1 MSLNFNN
8 FVDSLF
14 FFFFLNKWGIENILW
29 CELTFNTYHSHQFHK
44 NNKCLFNQ
52 LQSAIRQSGGASD
65 LKFSPVCL
73 TSNWSSF
80 LIGFFEEFRCHL
92 SITLFANL
100 EFSFKPQSGP
110 KGRNIWG
117 FFSSRSLKT
126 REKYISFAQFVYF
139 WGKCVYFSILS
150 FKNWKVNTFP
160 SKNIQTEQN

>member
-1 MSLNFNN
+1 MVYFS
-8 FVDSLF
+8 
-14 FFFFLNKWGIENILW
+14 FFLNKWGIENILW

-44 NNKCLFNQ
+44 NNKWFFNQ

-92 SITLFANL
+92 SIALFANL

-110 KGRNIWG
+110 KVRNIWV

-126 REKYISFAQFVYF
+126 RENILVLLSLYIFF
-139 WGKCVYFSILS
+139 
-150 FKNWKVNTFP
+150 
-160 SKNIQTEQN
+160 